1 MFRYYN
7 ANPRQRRVN
16 DCTVR
21 AISKATGH
29 SWDEAYDDLSNFA
42 QVQCIMP
49 DEVEYIDE
57 FLERN
62 FKRIYSSR
70 KERITVNEFLEKNPK
85 GTFLITMA
93 GHITCA
99 IDGCIYDTF
108 DPGERYVWQVF
119 EVKREDTY

>member
-7 ANPRQRRVN
+7 ANPRQRKVN

-21 AISKATGH
+21 TISKATGQT
-29 SWDEAYDDLSNFA
+29 WDEAYDDLSNFA

-70 KERITVNEFLEKNPK
+70 KERITVNDFLGKNPK

-108 DPGERYVWQVF
+108 DPSERYVWQVF

>member
-7 ANPRQRRVN
+7 ANPRQRKVN

-21 AISKATGH
+21 AISKATGQT
-29 SWDEAYDDLSNFA
+29 WDEAYDDLSNFA

-108 DPGERYVWQVF
+108 DPSERYVWQVF

>member
-7 ANPRQRRVN
+7 ANPRQRKVN

-21 AISKATGH
+21 AISRATGQT
-29 SWDEAYDDLSNFA
+29 WDEAYDDLSNFA

-70 KERITVNEFLEKNPK
+70 KERITVNDFLEKNPK

-108 DPGERYVWQVF
+108 DPSERYVWQVF

>member
-7 ANPRQRRVN
+7 ANPRQRKVN

-21 AISKATGH
+21 AISKATGQT
-29 SWDEAYDDLSNFA
+29 WDEAYDDLSNFA

-70 KERITVNEFLEKNPK
+70 KERITVNDFLEKNPK
-85 GTFLITMA
+85 GIFLITMA

-99 IDGCIYDTF
+99 MDGCIYDTF
-108 DPGERYVWQVF
+108 DPSERYVWQVF